1 MRINNP
7 YKIVGIV
14 ATIVLMGGS
23 CQGQDATKAAK
34 EGVEE
39 AVLPIGQL
47 PGKYNTAE
55 DIWENPDTAY
65 EQFIR
70 FDGESLA
77 TFHRTDA
84 NGDLG
89 TVGIVDKTG
98 KVIVQPNYFS
108 TTTKPHFVFFEVQD
122 SKQRVGLINE
132 KGVEVVSP
140 QYESIFLDASL
151 MAIDSTIIKVA
162 KDGKQGFIDHNGAI
176 VVPFKYQVLDGAGKN
191 RIMYMESPQH
201 WGLMDY
207 NSKILTDP
215 VFTFSN
221 IFVDGKMVLQQADG
235 EEYTLYEDG
244 KIVKK

>member
-23 CQGQDATKAAK
+23 CRGQDATKAVK

-39 AVLPIGQL
+39 AVLLIGQL
-47 PGKYNTAE
+47 PGKYNMAE

-108 TTTKPHFVFFEVQD
+108 TTTKPHFGFFEVQD

-132 KGVEVVSP
+132 KGVEVVPP

-151 MAIDSTIIKVA
+151 MAIDSTIIKVS

-176 VVPFKYQVLDGAGKN
+176 VVPFKSQVLDVVGKN

-235 EEYTLYEDG
+235 EEYILYEDG

>member
-23 CQGQDATKAAK
+23 CRGQDATKAVK

-39 AVLPIGQL
+39 AVLLIGQL
-47 PGKYNTAE
+47 PGKYNMAE

-108 TTTKPHFVFFEVQD
+108 TTTKPHFGFFEVQD

-132 KGVEVVSP
+132 KGVEVVPP

-151 MAIDSTIIKVA
+151 MAIDSTIIKVS

-176 VVPFKYQVLDGAGKN
+176 VVPFKYQVLDVVGKN

-221 IFVDGKMVLQQADG
+221 IFVDGKTVLQQADG

>member
-39 AVLPIGQL
+39 AVLLIGQL

-70 FDGESLA
+70 FDGENLA

-84 NGDLG
+84 NGNLG
-89 TVGIVDKTG
+89 TVGIIDKTG

-108 TTTKPHFVFFEVQD
+108 TTTKPHFGFFEVQD

-176 VVPFKYQVLDGAGKN
+176 VVPFKYQVLDVAGKN
-191 RIMYMESPQH
+191 RIMYMESPKH

-207 NSKILTDP
+207 NSKIMTDP

-221 IFVDGKMVLQQADG
+221 IFAGGKMVLQQADG

-244 KIVKK
+244 KIIKK